1 MKLLLDEN
9 CQNLK
14 PYLLE
19 LGWEVDTVKEALKT
33 LESSNSINDD
43 QILSYALQNK
53 TIIITKDNGLKKRCQ
68 IFYVPFIDLG
78 SPEQEATLADRK
90 LKEMQAW
97 KEFL

>member
-14 PYLLE
+14 PYLIE

-33 LESSNSINDD
+33 LESSNSISDD

-68 IFYVPFIDLG
+68 IFCVPFIDLG
-78 SPEQEATLADRK
+78 SPEQEATLADQK